1 MLQILVI
8 GHYTVVALAVLLLMP
23 VYASAQSSDK
33 ITLLDNFG
41 HHDKGEQLFIFG
53 NLAQVLPDSYLIL
66 QIINPNGDICQIQ
79 QLTPLSNGLFV
90 TETIP
95 LKGRICGLQGN
106 YDIRIFYGEYSTTS
120 SFSISSNTYQ
130 APTDAELFDSAT
142 QLVSKKIKS
151 IQEKTNISTLIY
163 SERLNNTSVSDG
175 IIKLEQLY
183 VDLWSDLFIEDAIY
197 DISSSFRP
205 AVESSLDSTG
215 ELIESGDLSF
225 EIAGD
230 IDRQTFAAI
239 FYYEIGDTRTA
250 IQRLNDAYVSIKNVD
265 PIKVPSRQALTYAE
279 LEEALLNLM
288 KKTGSIMSKPVKQEL
303 GFIFARG
310 TAPIYSSELNDMLD
324 LLTESR
330 YLDVI
335 SRKDIPLYRLIQ
347 NDWESAK
354 SSLQNKESMVDL
366 LESKERVD
374 NLHQAALLLRDLD
387 KVDRFISSDK
397 EENSDLANLIAPEWD
412 DLSLDLEL
420 ATSVSNILD
429 SEQEIKNMKKVIDV
443 SSRISK
449 AVEISE
455 ASNINSGLAYG
466 WEGLLIKVQDAQS
479 VDEILLIVSEFDQS
493 INELREKRSPIL
505 ILKFEYDAMK
515 AKAQLQADYKN
526 LFMINNALKILDTAK
541 KIEDGNPAVSR
552 IDRIEVLLTWVS
564 EKAPSIKSELNS
576 YTKDAYKVRASDILQ
591 RAKSIEN
598 LVELS
603 LTKNR
608 FLPGYTN
615 FTEKMHDKIDDVRSR
630 VIANDLDSADDMVRD
645 LFSEWREVTSVY
657 EDDPFG
663 SSVGYD
669 REEIKRIDYRKKLES
684 LSGAVSNFYNADFAP
699 HADGYNKLAE
709 DAYNLVDYGNFVDAD
724 SKLKEIGNYL
734 REYLVLKNE
743 KIIYDISY
751 DQEKEIWIISGY
763 VDNPVDDRR
772 ENLYLTVNDVHGDTH
787 STLKFTDTREGAFY
801 TQWRAPTDTGLYVVM
816 LQYQNV
822 KASQLVYIEDKSD
835 RNFNQGD
842 LDIVELARQY
852 EELKFFIEQFGG
864 ANYNDPKLE
873 STLNEIQIGLTE
885 RNTERINEELS
896 ELQRLIE
903 RYLPVRSRAAVIEA
917 HFEDQQLYL
926 SGAVQKTLSFSE
938 DLHVDIFD
946 QKGNHIE
953 EIALKDTAVGHFNEI
968 VKKPF
973 APGIYVAQ
981 LQYHNLVVT
990 DFFTVYG

>member
-1 MLQILVI
+1 MNAR
-8 GHYTVVALAVLLLMP
+8 YTVVALAVVLLMP
-23 VYASAQSSDK
+23 VYASAQSADK
-33 ITLLDNFG
+33 ITLFENFG

-79 QLTPLSNGLFV
+79 QLTPLSNGLFL
-90 TETIP
+90 TEAIP

-106 YDIRIFYGEYSTTS
+106 YDIRVFYGEYSTTS
-120 SFSISSNTYQ
+120 SFSVSSNNYR
-130 APTDAELFDSAT
+130 APTDAKLFDSGT
-142 QLVSKKIKS
+142 QLVSDKIKS

-163 SERLNNTSVSDG
+163 SERLNNTSASDG
-175 IIKLEQLY
+175 IVELERLY

-215 ELIESGDLSF
+215 ELIESGKLSF

-265 PIKVPSRQALTYAE
+265 PIKAPSKQALTYE
-279 LEEALLNLM
+279 QLEEALLNLM

-335 SRKDIPLYRLIQ
+335 SRKDISLYRLIQ

-354 SSLQNKESMVDL
+354 SSLQNKESMTEL

-397 EENSDLANLIAPEWD
+397 EENSDLANLIASEWD
-412 DLSLDLEL
+412 ELALDLEL
-420 ATSVSNILD
+420 ATSVSSILD

-493 INELREKRSPIL
+493 INELREKRSPIS

-515 AKAQLQADYKN
+515 AKAELQADYKN

-541 KIEDGNPAVSR
+541 KIEEGNPAVSR

-564 EKAPSIKSELNS
+564 EKAPSIKSDLNS
-576 YTKDAYKVRASDILQ
+576 YTKDGYKVRAADILQ

-608 FLPGYTN
+608 FLPGYTD

-630 VIANDLDSADDMVRD
+630 VIANDLNSADDMVRD

-709 DAYNLVDYGNFVDAD
+709 DAYNLVDYGNFVDTD

-751 DQEKEIWIISGY
+751 DQEKEIWVISGY

-801 TQWRAPTDTGLYVVM
+801 TQWGAPTDPGLYVVM

-842 LDIVELARQY
+842 LDIVELARKY
-852 EELKFFIEQFGG
+852 EELKSFIEQFGG

-873 STLNEIQIGLTE
+873 SALNEIQIGLTE

-917 HFEDQQLYL
+917 QFEDQQLYL

-938 DLHVDIFD
+938 DLYVDIFD
-946 QKGNHIE
+946 QQGNHIE

-968 VKKPF
+968 IKKPF
-973 APGIYVAQ
+973 APGTYVAQ
-981 LQYHNLVVT
+981 LQYHDLVVT

>member
-1 MLQILVI
+1 VSFILVI
-8 GHYTVVALAVLLLMP
+8 GHFSVVALAVLILMP

-41 HHDKGEQLFIFG
+41 QHDKGEQLFIFG
-53 NLAQVLPDSYLIL
+53 NLAQLLPDSYLIL

-79 QLTPLSNGLFV
+79 QLTPLSNGLFL
-90 TETIP
+90 TEVIP
-95 LKGRICGLQGN
+95 LKGRICGIQGN
-106 YDIRIFYGEYSTTS
+106 YDIRVFYGEYSTTS
-120 SFSISSNTYQ
+120 SFSVSSNNYK
-130 APTDAELFDSAT
+130 APTDAELFNSAT
-142 QLVSKKIKS
+142 QLVSDKIKS

-163 SERLNNTSVSDG
+163 SERLNNTSASDG
-175 IIKLEQLY
+175 IIELEQLY

-205 AVESSLDSTG
+205 AVESSLDSTA

-265 PIKVPSRQALTYAE
+265 PIKAPSKQALTYAE
-279 LEEALLNLM
+279 LEEAVLNLM
-288 KKTGSIMSKPVKQEL
+288 KKTGSIMGPPVKKEI

-335 SRKDIPLYRLIQ
+335 SRKDLPLYRLIQ
-347 NDWESAK
+347 NDWESTK
-354 SSLQNKESMVDL
+354 SSLHNKESMAEL
-366 LESKERVD
+366 LESKEKVD

-387 KVDRFISSDK
+387 NVDRFISSDK

-420 ATSVSNILD
+420 ATSVSNIID

-455 ASNINSGLAYG
+455 ASNINSGLADG
-466 WEGLLIKVQDAQS
+466 WEGLLIKVQGAQS
-479 VDEILLIVSEFDQS
+479 VDEILRIVSEFDQS
-493 INELREKRSPIL
+493 INELREKRSPIS
-505 ILKFEYDAMK
+505 ILKFEYEAMK
-515 AKAQLQADYKN
+515 AKAELQADHKN

-541 KIEDGNPAVSR
+541 KMENGNPTVSR
-552 IDRIEVLLTWVS
+552 IDRIEVLLTWAS
-564 EKAPSIKSELNS
+564 EKAPSIKSELSS
-576 YTKDAYKVRASDILQ
+576 YTKDAYKVKATDILQ

-608 FLPGYTN
+608 FLPGYTD

-630 VIANDLDSADDMVRD
+630 VIANDLTSADDMVRD
-645 LFSEWREVTSVY
+645 LFLEWREVTY
-657 EDDPFG
+657 EYEADPFG

-669 REEIKRIDYRKKLES
+669 REEIKRIDYRKQIKS
-684 LSGAVSNFYNADFAP
+684 LSSAVSNFYNADFAP

-709 DAYNLVDYGNFVDAD
+709 ETYNLVDYGNFVDAD
-724 SKLKEIGNYL
+724 SKLQEIGNYL
-734 REYLVLKNE
+734 REYLVLKND

-763 VDNPVDDRR
+763 VDNPLNDRR
-772 ENLYLTVNDVHGDTH
+772 ENLYFTIYDVDGNTH
-787 STLKFTDTREGAFY
+787 SKLKFTDTRDGVFY
-801 TQWRAPTDTGLYVVM
+801 TQWSAPADPGLYVVM
-816 LQYQNV
+816 IQYQNV
-822 KASQLVYIEDKSD
+822 KASQLVYIADKSD

-842 LDIVELARQY
+842 LDIVEQARQY
-852 EELKFFIEQFGG
+852 EELKSFIEKFGG
-864 ANYNDPKLE
+864 ANSDDPKFT

-885 RNTERINEELS
+885 RDPERINEELL

-917 HFEDQQLYL
+917 QFEDQQLYL

-938 DLHVDIFD
+938 DLYVDIFD

-953 EIALKDTAVGHFNEI
+953 EIPLKDTAIGHFNEI

-973 APGIYVAQ
+973 APGTYVAQ
-981 LQYHNLVVT
+981 LQYHDLVVT

>member
-1 MLQILVI
+1 
-8 GHYTVVALAVLLLMP
+8 MP
-23 VYASAQSSDK
+23 VYASAQSSDR

-41 HHDKGEQLFIFG
+41 QHDKGEQLFIFG
-53 NLAQVLPDSYLIL
+53 NLAQILPDSYLIL

-90 TETIP
+90 TEAIP

-120 SFSISSNTYQ
+120 SFSISSNNYK
-130 APTDAELFDSAT
+130 APTDVELFDSAT
-142 QLVSKKIKS
+142 QLVSNKINS

-163 SERLNNTSVSDG
+163 SERLNSTSTSDG
-175 IIKLEQLY
+175 IVKLEELY

-197 DISSSFRP
+197 DINSSFRP
-205 AVESSLDSTG
+205 AVESSLDST
-215 ELIESGDLSF
+215 EDLIESGKLSF

-239 FYYEIGDTRTA
+239 FYYEIGDIRTA

-265 PIKVPSRQALTYAE
+265 PIKTPSKKTLTYSQ
-279 LEEALLNLM
+279 LEEALENLM
-288 KKTGSIMSKPVKQEL
+288 TKTRFVMSKKVQEEIA
-303 GFIFARG
+303 FIFARG
-310 TAPIYSSELNDMLD
+310 TAPIYAAELNDLLD

-335 SRKDIPLYRLIQ
+335 SRKDVSLYRLIT
-347 NDWESAK
+347 NEWGPLPDDAGLK
-354 SSLQNKESMVDL
+354 SSLVKKDSIAEL
-366 LESKERVD
+366 LELKEKVD
-374 NLHQAALLLRDLD
+374 GLHQAALLLRDLD

-412 DLSLDLEL
+412 KLALDLEL
-420 ATSVSNILD
+420 ATSVSDIID
-429 SEQEIKNMKKVIDV
+429 SEQEIQNMKKTIDV

-449 AVEISE
+449 AVEISQT
-455 ASNINSGLAYG
+455 SNINSGLADG
-466 WEGLLIKVQDAQS
+466 WEGLLIKVQDAQT

-493 INELREKRSPIL
+493 INELREKRSPIS
-505 ILKFEYDAMK
+505 ILKFEYEAMK
-515 AKAQLQADYKN
+515 AKAELQADHKN

-541 KIEDGNPAVSR
+541 KIEAGNPTVSR

-564 EKAPSIKSELNS
+564 EIAPSIKSDLNS
-576 YTKDAYKVRASDILQ
+576 YTKDAYKVRAADILQ
-591 RAKSIEN
+591 RAKSVEN

-608 FLPGYTN
+608 FLPGYMD
-615 FTEKMHDKIDDVRSR
+615 FTEKMYDKIDDVRSR
-630 VIANDLDSADDMVRD
+630 VIANDLDSADNMVRD
-645 LFSEWREVTSVY
+645 LFSEWREVTSEY
-657 EDDPFG
+657 ENDPFG

-669 REEIKRIDYRKKLES
+669 REEIKRIEYRKILES
-684 LSGAVSNFYNADFAP
+684 LSSAVSNFYNADFAP
-699 HADGYNKLAE
+699 HADGYNKLTEAT
-709 DAYNLVDYGNFVDAD
+709 YNLVDYGNFVDAD

-734 REYLVLKNE
+734 SEYLVLKND

-763 VDNPVDDRR
+763 VDNPIDDRR
-772 ENLYLTVNDVHGDTH
+772 ENLYLTVYDVHGNTH
-787 STLKFTDTREGAFY
+787 SSLKFTDTREGTFY
-801 TQWRAPTDTGLYVVM
+801 TQWDAPTDPSLYVIM

-852 EELKFFIEQFGG
+852 EELKSFIEKFGG
-864 ANYNDPKLE
+864 ANYNDPKFE
-873 STLNEIQIGLTE
+873 SALNEIQIGLAE
-885 RNTERINEELS
+885 RDTERINDDLS

-903 RYLPVRSRAAVIEA
+903 RYLPIRSRAAIIEVQ
-917 HFEDQQLYL
+917 FEDQQLYL

-938 DLHVDIFD
+938 DLYVDIFD
-946 QKGNHIE
+946 QKGNHVE
-953 EIALKDTAVGHFNEI
+953 EIPLKDTSVGHFNEI
-968 VKKPF
+968 IKKPF
-973 APGIYVAQ
+973 SPGMYVAQ
-981 LQYHNLVVT
+981 LQYHDLVVT